1 MATTSPAF
9 VPGTLTQASLP
20 QRASIAVAHGY
31 TAAVGRLTIR
41 QLCSRRPPFVVV
53 SPTDCVMIQGAVKLL
68 QCTTTPTLTA
78 STGRLSIRVNSLFKH
93 ALH

>member
-9 VPGTLTQASLP
+9 VPGTLTPAPLP

-31 TAAVGRLTIR
+31 TAAVDRLTVR